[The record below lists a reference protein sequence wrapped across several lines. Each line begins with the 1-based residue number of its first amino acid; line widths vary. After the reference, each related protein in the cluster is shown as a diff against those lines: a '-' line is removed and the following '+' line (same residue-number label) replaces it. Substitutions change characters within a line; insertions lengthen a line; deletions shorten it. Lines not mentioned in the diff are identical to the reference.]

1 LKFSLE
7 RERTSLNFLQNFSL
21 PVVQISAGSLQPNLR
36 FEKLPFNSVPQKWLD
51 ESSAKLW
58 SHVFKKPETK
68 VQFSIGGLAIQY
80 RLVEWIAPLILAF
93 LLALIFIMR
102 RQKPSSTQN
111 AENSSDFE
119 EWIRIDEL
127 EKRGAL
133 SGNELVTRKIRC
145 LEKII
150 PQMSATE

>member
-1 LKFSLE
+1 
-7 RERTSLNFLQNFSL
+7 
-21 PVVQISAGSLQPNLR
+21 
-36 FEKLPFNSVPQKWLD
+36 
-51 ESSAKLW
+51 
-58 SHVFKKPETK
+58 
-68 VQFSIGGLAIQY
+68 
-80 RLVEWIAPLILAF
+80 LVEWIAPLILAF